1 MLIAAWALGLRIQ
14 PDSGE
19 VTLVPPR
26 ETQEASIEDLMSE
39 DSSEEEASSDEP
51 DS

>member
-14 PDSGE
+14 PDSGDVSVE
-19 VTLVPPR
+19 PPA
-26 ETQEASIEDLMSE
+26 ETQEASLDDLL
-39 DSSEEEASSDEP
+39 SEEDADDSDTA